1 MTGDKPDPRLR
12 TPMQWRP
19 GHGTG
24 FTTGTPWQNAQPD
37 SQTTT
42 VEAQD
47 ADSGSLLNLYRTL
60 IHLRKS
66 NDALA
71 TGRLMPLSAGNTA
84 VTAYLR
90 REGDHAVLVVANLG
104 DAPVNGL
111 VIRSDAGALPP
122 GSYQAR
128 SLLGGAD
135 GAVLEVGSDGSVQG
149 YQPVPG
155 PLASR
160 ASMVLDLVRR

>member
-47 ADSGSLLNLYRTL
+47 ADSASLLNLYRTL

-71 TGRLMPLSAGNTA
+71 VGRLVPLTTGSST

-90 REGDHAVLVVANLG
+90 REGDRAVLVVANLG
-104 DAPVNGL
+104 DAPATGL
-111 VIRSDAGALPP
+111 VLSGAAGVLPP
-122 GSYQAR
+122 GSYQPR
-128 SLLGGAD
+128 NLLGGPD
-135 GAVLEVGSDGSVQG
+135 GAVLDVGAGGSVQS
-149 YQPVPG
+149 YQPGV
-155 PLASR
+155 LASR
-160 ASMVLDLVRR
+160 ASVVLDLVRR